1 MKGQVWRA
9 LRLRNEMQTHGLI
22 LFSSLFSSLFLPY
35 ICLQNNTIPFY
46 MPPHT
51 NHIHTLLTDGDIS
64 AAIKDLLA
72 TNIDTDSKNVV
83 LQSSERH
90 THNEKLNH
98 LGTIDRKDYLLE
110 RNKIVVALL
119 AICDKTPLPKK
130 ALTNA
135 PLKPDSHFIGRET
148 ELAEIRKRFEANEM
162 LMLVNGEG
170 GIGKT
175 TLASKYWHDYEQD
188 YTHLAYVFCE
198 GDIRDDIRNKLALPL
213 GIEVQQV
220 GEEKLLSAIIETMA
234 AYPKPCLL
242 ILDNANDSKHI
253 IDFRDTFREIGWHI
267 LITSRCQKVL
277 PKEQEI
283 AIHHLPPAQA
293 KALFLQHYTENT
305 PDFDS
310 LLDKLLL
317 AVGYNTLCVEIF
329 AKTLYEIAPF
339 GETIES
345 LLTNIQQKGMYL
357 GEKSFEI
364 HSNYTDHIH
373 KEAANSDEI
382 LEILYDIA
390 RLNETEKTLLLRFA
404 LLPPENHEATFLVN
418 LFTPENPFQF
428 GQELIALAKKGW
440 LTTNTKTYRL
450 SPVIQRLLLDK
461 EKIYIWNAATLIVDN
476 VNKKL
481 ESNGVFLLIPL
492 HEAQPYSLVAESL
505 IENIKKDNFKIGLL
519 AIYLG
524 DYYMNIGYLNKAI
537 ELLEKAATIYQ
548 TIEEEYNY
556 GVCLSRLGDIY
567 LAQGNTTIVKE
578 YRDKVVALHQKRYE
592 ANPTDER
599 RKRNLAIAYE
609 HLGDIYRIEKEYTSA
624 RDFYQKEV
632 DLFESLCKDKPNDIN
647 YKNGLAIAYQKI
659 GFIYQQTSDLDN
671 ALPFYQ
677 KYNQLEA
684 EIYQINPTE
693 YIKNE
698 LAVSYS
704 LIGGI
709 FYLKKAYQ
717 EAISFYEKYHQLS
730 QKLVSANPMAIELLN
745 GLANSYYALGTVYK
759 AMNQLSVA
767 KEHFMAAEK
776 IWRELVKKVPDYV
789 DFITNWKAV
798 KRDLE
803 ELL

>member
-1 MKGQVWRA
+1 MQHHFLKSITELIAAGNITKAIAAA
-9 LRLRNEMQTHGLI
+9 L
-22 LFSSLFSSLFLPY
+22 SLFLDKTS
-35 ICLQNNTIPFY
+35 QT
-46 MPPHT
+46 
-51 NHIHTLLTDGDIS
+51 TLR
-64 AAIKDLLA
+64 
-72 TNIDTDSKNVV
+72 V
-83 LQSSERH
+83 LQGRDA
-90 THNEKLNH
+90 HNENLNH
-98 LGTIDRKDYLLE
+98 LGTIDKKDYDLE

-130 ALTNA
+130 SLTNA
-135 PLKPDSHFIGRET
+135 PLKPDTHFIGRET

-220 GEEKLLSAIIETMA
+220 GEDKLLAAIIETMT

-293 KALFLQHYTENT
+293 KALFLQHYTEDS

-364 HSNYTDHIH
+364 HTNYTGNVH
-373 KEAANSDEI
+373 KKAANSDEI

-404 LLPPENHEATFLVN
+404 LLPPENHEASFLVS
-418 LFTPENPFQF
+418 LFTPENAFQF

-450 SPVIQRLLLDK
+450 SPVIQRLLLAK
-461 EKIYIWNAATLIVDN
+461 EKENVWEAAALIIDN
-476 VNKKL
+476 VNEKL
-481 ESNGVFLLIPL
+481 KADNGFIIIPL
-492 HEAQPYSLVAESL
+492 HEVQAYSLVAESL
-505 IENIKKDNFKIGLL
+505 IENIKADNFKM
-519 AIYLG
+519 AYLMG
-524 DYYMNIGYLNKAI
+524 VLSDYYINIGHLSKAI
-537 ELLEKAATIYQ
+537 ELREKAATIYQ
-548 TIEEEYNY
+548 ALKEEYNY
-556 GVCLSRLGDIY
+556 GICLERLGKIY
-567 LAQGNTTIVKE
+567 FAQGKITIAKE
-578 YRDKVVALHQKRYE
+578 YREKTVALDEKCYE
-592 ANPTDER
+592 ANPTDEAI
-599 RKRNLAIAYE
+599 KRNLAVAYE
-609 HLGDIYRIEKEYTSA
+609 KLGNIYEIEKKYDIA
-624 RDFYQKEV
+624 RNFYQKII
-632 DLFESLCKDKPNDIN
+632 DLLEPLYQANNISIDSKDI
-647 YKNGLAIAYQKI
+647 LSAAYQDI
-659 GFIYQQTSDLDN
+659 GIIYEQTKDLDN
-671 ALPFYQ
+671 ALIFYQ
-677 KYNQLEA
+677 KFNQLVE

-693 YIKNE
+693 SIKNG
-698 LAVSYS
+698 LAISYFK
-704 LIGGI
+704 IGKI
-709 FYLKKAYQ
+709 FYLKKTYQ
-717 EAISFYEKYHQLS
+717 EALPFYEKHHQLF
-730 QKLVSANPMAIELLN
+730 QELVSANPTAIQLLN
-745 GLANSYYALGTVYK
+745 GLALSYAHLGELYQ

-767 KEHFMAAEK
+767 KEHFIAAEK
-776 IWRELVKKVPDYV
+776 IWRELVEKVPDYV
-789 DFITNWKAV
+789 EFRKNWEAV
-798 KRDLE
+798 KRVLKG
-803 ELL
+803 LG